1 MAAASRIEI
10 CNQAIAEL
18 PAKAIQSVDENSLE
32 ARECRRFYPQVIRE
46 MLEGPHDWSFQNRR
60 VILAQLATNGRDR
73 EWAYAYALPADMGTP
88 IRVLPDFD
96 SLGLGIPVPLP
107 GDPYMETWAT
117 QLGTIEVP
125 YIVENGVI
133 YTNAATATLEY
144 GVNDIEEVVIGPLV
158 ERAIV
163 AELASRLAVPV
174 KKDRKLKGELI
185 QEAEVAWARAM
196 ADDLNRQPQSYPDYV
211 SEVMAARSG
220 ALGAGC

>member
-1 MAAASRIEI
+1 MAAAARIDI

-18 PAKAIQSVDENSLE
+18 PAKPIQSIDENSLE

-60 VILAQLATNGRDR
+60 TVLAQLATNGRDR
-73 EWAYAYALPADMGTP
+73 EWAYAYAVPADMGTP

-117 QLGTIEVP
+117 QLGSIEMP
-125 YIVENGVI
+125 YIIENGTL

-196 ADDLNRQPQSYPDYV
+196 ADDLNRQPQSYPEYV
-211 SEVMAARSG
+211 SEVMLARSG
-220 ALGAGC
+220 AAGCL

>member
-1 MAAASRIEI
+1 MAAASRIDI

-60 VILAQLATNGRDR
+60 VMLAQLATNGRTH

>member
-1 MAAASRIEI
+1 MAAASRIDI

>member
-1 MAAASRIEI
+1 
-10 CNQAIAEL
+10 
-18 PAKAIQSVDENSLE
+18 
-32 ARECRRFYPQVIRE
+32 
-46 MLEGPHDWSFQNRR
+46 
-60 VILAQLATNGRDR
+60 
-73 EWAYAYALPADMGTP
+73 MGTP

-211 SEVMAARSG
+211 SEAMAARSG

>member
-1 MAAASRIEI
+1 MAAASRIDI

-60 VILAQLATNGRDR
+60 VILAQLAANGRTH
-73 EWAYAYALPADMGTP
+73 EWAYAYSVPSDMGTP

-125 YIVENGVI
+125 YIVENGAI